1 MDKNNNLQFI
11 NSNPM
16 PSKDAIGDSKELI
29 YRRHPVNLAGSV
41 AITVIMII
49 MIIFFT
55 VFLLTSNIIELDL
68 YLPYVILYSG
78 VLIFFAISYF
88 FMNWVFWYLDVWII
102 AKGKLI
108 DSQLVTFFVRR
119 RAELD
124 LKQIQDIRFT
134 IPGTLATIFSCGNV
148 LIQSAAKE
156 SNFKLMFIS
165 NPRQVVQDIKD
176 ALVETQTISEKPVI
190 VINPSIS
197 TMRLGEELIQSR
209 LISPAN
215 LDTALTEQIQ
225 SGKRLGE
232 ILLEK
237 GLLDKKDL
245 VTALSSQYRLP
256 EVNLRRYNFDLE
268 VINYLTS
275 DIAIKNLAIPISKTF
290 DGVLIAIA
298 NPASNQ
304 TVENIRAYIK
314 VPVNFAVADETD
326 IKWAIDK
333 YYNLNKI
340 PEPGQDQNPDF
351 NPDSNQ
357 YNNIKQNY

>member
-1 MDKNNNLQFI
+1 MNKNNNLQSV
-11 NSNPM
+11 NNNPI
-16 PSKDAIGDSKELI
+16 PSKDAIRDSRELI
-29 YRRHPVNLAGSV
+29 YRRHPINLAGSA
-41 AITVIMII
+41 AITVIMLI
-49 MIIFFT
+49 MIIFFA
-55 VFLLTSNIIELDL
+55 VFLSISDMIELDL

-78 VLIFFAISYF
+78 VFIFWAISYF

-102 AKGKLI
+102 TKGKLI

-134 IPGTLATIFSCGNV
+134 IPGTLATVFGCGNV

-176 ALVETQTISEKPVI
+176 ALTEVQAVSKKEPVI
-190 VINPSIS
+190 VINPNMPTI
-197 TMRLGEELIQSR
+197 RLGEELIQSH
-209 LISPAN
+209 LVSPASLN
-215 LDTALTEQIQ
+215 TALTEQVQ

-232 ILLEK
+232 ILLAK
-237 GLLDKKDL
+237 GLLNKKDL

-298 NPASNQ
+298 DPASNQ
-304 TVENIRAYIK
+304 SMKNIRTYIK
-314 VPVNFAVADETD
+314 VPVNFAIADETD

-333 YYNLNKI
+333 YYNLDKI
-340 PEPGQDQNPDF
+340 PRQNPDF
-351 NPDSNQ
+351 NPDSSQ
-357 YNNIKQNY
+357 YNNTKQNY

>member
-1 MDKNNNLQFI
+1 MNKNNNLQSV
-11 NSNPM
+11 NNNPM
-16 PSKDAIGDSKELI
+16 PSKDAISDFKELI
-29 YRRHPVNLAGSV
+29 YRRHPVNLAGS
-41 AITVIMII
+41 ATITVIMLI
-49 MIIFFT
+49 MIIFFA
-55 VFLLTSNIIELDL
+55 VFLSISDIIELNL
-68 YLPYVILYSG
+68 YLPYIILYSG
-78 VLIFFAISYF
+78 VLIFWAISYF

-102 AKGKLI
+102 TKGKLI

-176 ALVETQTISEKPVI
+176 ALTEVQTVSKEPVI
-190 VINPSIS
+190 VINPNMPTI
-197 TMRLGEELIQSR
+197 RLGEELIQSH
-209 LISPAN
+209 LISPAS
-215 LDTALTEQIQ
+215 LDTALTEQVQ

-237 GLLDKKDL
+237 GLLNKKDL
-245 VTALSSQYRLP
+245 VTALSSQYKLP

-298 NPASNQ
+298 DPASNQ
-304 TVENIRAYIK
+304 IMENIRAYIK

-333 YYNLNKI
+333 YYNLDKI
-340 PEPGQDQNPDF
+340 PGQSPDF
-351 NPDSNQ
+351 NPDSSQ